1 MFKAAIFSFA
11 FSEKFQGDR
20 ESNPGPLV
28 VKREC
33 CRLCSSFLSVDLN
46 TEISIPVRKASQAF
60 IVSQVFIRFD
70 LPGLGDVCLAQS
82 PADDLWHRVVYLG
95 HPDVESDGDDGDGRA
110 HGLAI
115 VHFVDFGFYVSKL
128 LL

>member
-1 MFKAAIFSFA
+1 MKQLKAFRVAQTDETA
-11 FSEKFQGDR
+11 
-20 ESNPGPLV
+20 ESLLRV
-28 VKREC
+28 
-33 CRLCSSFLSVDLN
+33 
-46 TEISIPVRKASQAF
+46 F
-60 IVSQVFIRFD
+60 IVSPVFIRFD

-95 HPDVESDGDDGDGRA
+95 HPDVESDGDGDRRA

-115 VHFVDFGFYVSKL
+115 VHFVDLGFYVSKL